1 MSQDRKNE
9 IKARLYD
16 LKTQAEE
23 MKVRYESALQ
33 PMSKE
38 FNALTEE
45 LRALDTVGMVEP
57 KTVELEPKKEESNG

>member
-1 MSQDRKNE
+1 MSDERKQE

-16 LKTQAEE
+16 LKTKAEE

-45 LRALDTVGMVEP
+45 LKVLDGKVGQVEE
-57 KTVELEPKKEESNG
+57 VSN